1 MLQIEYSC
9 KDVVFHFN
17 KKHLEDSSVP
27 MWVLKS
33 HGVTFYVNHVTA
45 NIPWTTKETPD
56 NDHTKGS
63 LKFKD
68 CKLSIDRDNNAT
80 ITKLGLLDRKL
91 PHPFIANRV
100 IAGRNSQFYIALKN
114 GEFQHSEIKYVNGGC
129 GSSFVICDLLDKNE
143 ALLAALKYAGQFRL
157 LVPNERYYFDY
168 ATTDDIMEYDYDEED
183 YREDDDD
190 LY

>member
-1 MLQIEYSC
+1 MLQIEYRC

-33 HGVTFYVNHVTA
+33 HGVTFYVNHVDA
-45 NIPWTTKETPD
+45 NLPWTTKETPD
-56 NDHTKGS
+56 NPSTKGS

-68 CKLSIDRDNNAT
+68 CKLSIDRNNNAA
-80 ITKLGLLDRKL
+80 ITKLGLLDKRL

-114 GEFQHSEIKYVNGGC
+114 DEFQHSEIKYVNGGC
-129 GSSFVICDLLDKNE
+129 GTSFVICDLLDKNE

>member
-1 MLQIEYSC
+1 
-9 KDVVFHFN
+9 
-17 KKHLEDSSVP
+17 

-33 HGVTFYVNHVTA
+33 HGVTFYVNHVDA

-56 NDHTKGS
+56 NPSTKGS

-68 CKLSIDRDNNAT
+68 CKLGIDRDNNAT
-80 ITKLGLLDRKL
+80 LSKLGILDKRL

-100 IAGRNSQFYIALKN
+100 IASRNSQFYVALKTD
-114 GEFQHSEIKYVNGGC
+114 EFQHSEIKYVSGGC

-143 ALLAALKYAGQFRL
+143 ALLAALKYAGQFRML
-157 LVPNERYYFDY
+157 TPNEKYYFDY
-168 ATTDDIMEYDYDEED
+168 DTAEIIYEYDDED
-183 YREDDDD
+183 LNNDDD

>member
-1 MLQIEYSC
+1 
-9 KDVVFHFN
+9 
-17 KKHLEDSSVP
+17 

-56 NDHTKGS
+56 NSHTKGS

-80 ITKLGLLDRKL
+80 LSKLRIIDRRL
-91 PHPFIANRV
+91 PHPYIANRILTTV
-100 IAGRNSQFYIALKN
+100 NSEFAQALKA
-114 GEFQHSEIKYVNGGC
+114 GEYQHTKFKYVSGGC
-129 GSSFVICDLLDKNE
+129 GSSFLVCDLVDKNE
-143 ALLAALKYAGQFRL
+143 ALIAALKYAGKFRL
-157 LVPNERYYFDY
+157 LSPNERYYFDY
-168 ATTDDIMEYDYDEED
+168 DTADIIFEYDDEEED